1 MLLIPELKLW
11 KPKSLPEF
19 SSFHCECFRFFLIS
33 MKASV
38 RPRLDPKGADSS
50 ALLYWALLI
59 PIDNLGGK
67 WKMVTWVLCHSLPP
81 PQKLMRRVSCFRDS
95 PKIQLKIQAKIKLF
109 KKN

>member
-1 MLLIPELKLW
+1 
-11 KPKSLPEF
+11 
-19 SSFHCECFRFFLIS
+19 

-81 PQKLMRRVSCFRDS
+81 T
-95 PKIQLKIQAKIKLF
+95 PKTDEEGLLLQGF
-109 KKN
+109 TKNTVENPG